1 MSYYKNGICDYC
13 NITGKLVLTLACA
26 DSDVGYCRCC
36 EKYVCEINCDWNCS
50 LCFTKV
56 TVNNIKYVFFLQY
69 VFLKHYKYHLEKHI
83 QILKN
88 IFLIKNNNIQKIFI
102 NLLYFKPNIR
112 VDTKTSYDIPKN
124 CLGNKQIETTICNK
138 CTEKYFPNSKKK
150 TIFYMVGN

>member
-56 TVNNIKYVFFLQY
+56 TVNNIKYVFF
-69 VFLKHYKYHLEKHI
+69 F
-83 QILKN
+83 
-88 IFLIKNNNIQKIFI
+88 
-102 NLLYFKPNIR
+102 
-112 VDTKTSYDIPKN
+112 
-124 CLGNKQIETTICNK
+124 TIC
-138 CTEKYFPNSKKK
+138 FSK
-150 TIFYMVGN
+150 TL

>member
-1 MSYYKNGICDYC
+1 M
-13 NITGKLVLTLACA
+13 
-26 DSDVGYCRCC
+26 
-36 EKYVCEINCDWNCS
+36 
-50 LCFTKV
+50 F
-56 TVNNIKYVFFLQY
+56 FFLQY

-150 TIFYMVGN
+150 NHLLYGGELVLQNG